1 VQGVGFRY
9 AAADEARRRHLAGWV
24 RNLDSGAVEA
34 VFEGVRPAV
43 EDMLRWCNEG
53 PPGSFVRDVR
63 IEWNEP
69 PEDLVKFEIR
79 STGYR

>member
-1 VQGVGFRY
+1 
-9 AAADEARRRHLAGWV
+9 
-24 RNLDSGAVEA
+24 
-34 VFEGVRPAV
+34 
-43 EDMLRWCNEG
+43 MLRWCNEG